1 MQIAPGEE
9 LQALHLIQF
18 VSAMEFVTGN
28 LTDSHRED
36 GGMARETEKKDF
48 SKAEE
53 VREFPKMS
61 HTKIGLYP
69 RF

>member
-1 MQIAPGEE
+1 
-9 LQALHLIQF
+9 
-18 VSAMEFVTGN
+18 MEFVTGN